1 MLYAERIFM
10 PLKPTI
16 IVVDDDPMIGKLL
29 TTFLGEREYEVNYFT
44 SPQKAL
50 TCLRLLGNTPNPV
63 RSEHNQ
69 RNNLSSKSDC
79 SLSDASNGVN
89 LLLTDLQMPEMTGL
103 ELTRQVKTLYPR
115 LPVIVMSGSADGPE
129 RDEIFALGADFI
141 PKPFDFADLLER
153 IDLQVTLG
161 IRGMNGSHRCWN
173 GSHR

>member
-1 MLYAERIFM
+1 MNHKLGISNGAR
-10 PLKPTI
+10 I

-89 LLLTDLQMPEMTGL
+89 LLLTDLQMPEMSGI
-103 ELTRQVKTLYPR
+103 ELVRAAKILCPA
-115 LPVIVMSGSADGPE
+115 LPVIVMSGSADGAA
-129 RDEIFALGADFI
+129 RDEIFSLGADFI
-141 PKPFDFADLLER
+141 PKPFELADLLKR

-161 IRGMNGSHRCWN
+161 IRGMNPAPRGRVN